1 MTPVACRIA
10 VSLIALTMAT
20 TAPAETLEKAWQ
32 LALSGSFKMLAA
44 EEQQLAA
51 QQQISSA
58 KAARLPTF
66 TVAADYVKLDNPPTV
81 QGQFGGA
88 PFEFAYWQTESLFYS
103 ALSSVPLYSG
113 GRITAGIK
121 SAEASQAAAIAAKT
135 NTASAVKIAVARA
148 YISVLR
154 AEDAM
159 RLVNSHL
166 QSVTAHQTDASNLY
180 RQGMVARNDV
190 LMAEVTV
197 ANARQQAL
205 QAKYQSDIARST
217 YNQLLNRPL
226 DTPFKLDSIAIPQ
239 LKKTVD
245 QLTSLALVNRADL
258 EVLEHRTV
266 ALDYDAKTATA
277 ITRPQIN
284 LNTSYLFL
292 ENEFQ
297 VHENVWT
304 TNVSLLWPIFD
315 GGVSRHRS
323 GALQRQAAAMKAQ
336 HDELNSLIALQVRQA
351 WLDVTQTHER
361 IKIAGGAVAQAEE
374 NLVASRNRYQAGLIS
389 NTALLDA
396 ETLRMQA
403 HNNHDNAVYD
413 ATLALL
419 QLKQVVGIL

>member
-1 MTPVACRIA
+1 M
-10 VSLIALTMAT
+10 
-20 TAPAETLEKAWQ
+20 
-32 LALSGSFKMLAA
+32 
-44 EEQQLAA
+44 
-51 QQQISSA
+51 
-58 KAARLPTF
+58 
-66 TVAADYVKLDNPPTV
+66 
-81 QGQFGGA
+81 
-88 PFEFAYWQTESLFYS
+88 
-103 ALSSVPLYSG
+103 
-113 GRITAGIK
+113 
-121 SAEASQAAAIAAKT
+121 
-135 NTASAVKIAVARA
+135 
-148 YISVLR
+148 
-154 AEDAM
+154 
-159 RLVNSHL
+159 
-166 QSVTAHQTDASNLY
+166 
-180 RQGMVARNDV
+180 
-190 LMAEVTV
+190 
-197 ANARQQAL
+197 
-205 QAKYQSDIARST
+205 
-217 YNQLLNRPL
+217 
-226 DTPFKLDSIAIPQ
+226 
-239 LKKTVD
+239 
-245 QLTSLALVNRADL
+245 
-258 EVLEHRTV
+258 